1 MSSTVMMALGAFRF
15 GLSTAAYQDFE
26 RNNEYRW
33 ASIDRVGTR
42 PAKQWIGEG
51 DQTINLRGVI
61 YPGFIAQ
68 RNGLGQLPAMRE
80 QAGLG
85 LPLLL
90 VSGSGRVFGEHV
102 ITSIREGQRTFFSDG
117 TPRSIEFDISMVA
130 YGG

>member
-15 GLSTAAYQDFE
+15 SLSTAAYQDFE

-33 ASIDRVGTR
+33 ASVDRIGAR

-51 DQTINLRGVI
+51 EQTISLRGTI

-85 LPLLL
+85 LPLML
-90 VSGSGRVFGEHV
+90 VSGSGRVFGLHC
-102 ITSIREGQRTFFSDG
+102 ITSIREGQKTFFSDG
-117 TPRSIEFDISMVA
+117 TPRAIEFDISMVA

>member
-33 ASIDRVGTR
+33 ASIDRIGAG
-42 PAKQWIGEG
+42 PAKQWVGPG
-51 DQTINLRGVI
+51 DQTISLRGII

-68 RNGLGQLPAMRE
+68 RAGLAQLPAMRE

-85 LPLLL
+85 VPLLL
-90 VSGSGRVFGEHV
+90 VSGSGRVFGEHC
-102 ITSIREGQRTFFSDG
+102 ITSIREGQKTFFSDG
-117 TPRSIEFDISMVA
+117 TPRAIEFDISMVA
-130 YGG
+130 YDG